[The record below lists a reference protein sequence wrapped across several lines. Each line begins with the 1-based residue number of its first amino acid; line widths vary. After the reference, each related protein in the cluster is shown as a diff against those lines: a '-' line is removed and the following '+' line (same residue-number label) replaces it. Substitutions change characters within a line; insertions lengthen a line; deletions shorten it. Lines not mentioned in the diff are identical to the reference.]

1 MSEIET
7 IYNNVINAV
16 DKNNIPIIGIDG
28 LGGAG
33 KSRVSC
39 SMGIRKEKFIQI
51 NSSCKEWN
59 WRKQCI

>member
-39 SMGIRKEKFIQI
+39 SMGIRKEKFI
-51 NSSCKEWN
+51 
-59 WRKQCI
+59 